1 MRKGPIPAINKVC
14 TLSGVCWVTGN
25 KQVMEDRSITIF
37 TDIQFLQVDQT
48 SNGWRNVGHFIVAK
62 AQLPDTMAT
71 E

>member
-1 MRKGPIPAINKVC
+1 
-14 TLSGVCWVTGN
+14 
-25 KQVMEDRSITIF
+25 MEDRSITIF

-48 SNGWRNVGHFIVAK
+48 SNGWRNVGHFIVAE

>member
-1 MRKGPIPAINKVC
+1 
-14 TLSGVCWVTGN
+14 
-25 KQVMEDRSITIF
+25 MEDRTITIF